1 MYWLFVVTRLD
12 YTAMIVIGKYKRIDS
27 VGSCQQLRIF
37 HEKQPLKSG
46 CCREKFALKAQVSM
60 SLLQA
65 ARLAHVRQQELHLVR
80 KDVAV
85 LQNEVLEP
93 VGLVRQVQQFQVGVL

>member
-1 MYWLFVVTRLD
+1 
-12 YTAMIVIGKYKRIDS
+12 
-27 VGSCQQLRIF
+27 
-37 HEKQPLKSG
+37 
-46 CCREKFALKAQVSM
+46 M

>member
-1 MYWLFVVTRLD
+1 MHD
-12 YTAMIVIGKYKRIDS
+12 
-27 VGSCQQLRIF
+27 
-37 HEKQPLKSG
+37 EKQPTEGG
-46 CCREKFALKAQVSM
+46 CMLANTRSAVSM

-93 VGLVRQVQQFQVGVL
+93 VGLVRQVPQFQVGVL